1 MNEKSAGLKTWS
13 KIVSHSRKYSLWKN
27 GDRVLAAVS
36 GGPDSVC
43 MAHFFAHYVKRHGME
58 AIICHVNH
66 GMRKPGAD
74 ADECFVRK
82 LGERLGSKTIVR
94 KISVPSLAKK
104 MKLSSEHAA
113 RKLRYAVL
121 SEEARKNHCSVI
133 ATAHHMDDHVE
144 TVLLNMLRGTD
155 PRGLLGIPVKRPLY
169 PASRVRHPIFNIFVI
184 RPLLCLDAQE
194 ILRYLRSAG
203 LDYRKDETNEY
214 EKFTRNW
221 VRKRLLPLL
230 EQKQPKFKQH
240 MLEFSFKFSKI
251 ITQ

>member
-1 MNEKSAGLKTWS
+1 MNQKSAGLKTWS

-58 AIICHVNH
+58 VIICHVNH

-82 LGERLGSKTIVR
+82 LGERLNSKTIIR
-94 KISVPSLAKK
+94 KISVPSLIKK
-104 MKLSSEHAA
+104 MKLSPEHAA

-133 ATAHHMDDHVE
+133 ATAHHIDDHVE
-144 TVLLNMLRGTD
+144 TVLLNMLRGTN
-155 PRGLLGIPVKRPLY
+155 PRGLLGIPVKRPL
-169 PASRVRHPIFNIFVI
+169 ASRQSKIFII
-184 RPLLCLDAQE
+184 RPLLCLRRQE
-194 ILRYLRSAG
+194 ILQYLRSAG

-240 MLEFSFKFSKI
+240 MLEFSFKLSKI
-251 ITQ
+251 ITQCPPP